1 MKNVLK
7 NLAVVITLIFTSNI
21 TVFAAPTNDKLQ
33 LQKDSL
39 KKIQVQR
46 DEVEMK
52 VEEFDNEIEKIMT
65 KTEENKRKISQ
76 TEKAIESA
84 AAGVKQIEKENKK
97 EQKLF
102 NNRMRVMYINGFD
115 GYTSV
120 VLDSESFGDF
130 LSRVDNIKTI
140 IEFDKKVIKRFK
152 SSENKL
158 NEKQQSLNKTKYA
171 LQNLQVENK
180 QKLDKI
186 IVTKESQNKL
196 ITQLKNEEVVSK
208 NLQDNLITELD
219 KESIAKELHNKSKIE
234 QKNKKDITAQQIVK
248 PQLLVDKSIAKLSE
262 IRKSTPK
269 YTPSRGSGTASN
281 GAIIAYASTFLG
293 TPYLWGG
300 TTPSGFDCSGF
311 TQYVYAHFGISIG
324 RTTFDQINNGV
335 EVSKDNLQPG
345 DLVFFGTFANPH
357 HMGMYIGNNNY
368 IHAPHTGDVIKI
380 TALGRK
386 DFVTARRVK

>member
-1 MKNVLK
+1 MKNALR

-140 IEFDKKVIKRFK
+140 IEFDKKVLGRFEAAQK
-152 SSENKL
+152 ELNK
-158 NEKQQSLNKTKYA
+158 KQKSLNKTKES
-171 LQNLQVENK
+171 LQSLQVENK
-180 QKLDKI
+180 QKIDKI
-186 IVTKESQNKL
+186 MVSKKSQNKL
-196 ITQLKNEEVVSK
+196 IT
-208 NLQDNLITELD
+208 EL
-219 KESIAKELHNKSKIE
+219 KSKEIVTE
-234 QKNKKDITAQQIVK
+234 ALKGKLIAELENKKSISVKQIIQ
-248 PQLLVDKSIAKLSE
+248 PQVSVNKTLTKLSE
-262 IRKSTPK
+262 IRKSAPT
-269 YTPSRGSGTASN
+269 YTPSRGAATVSE

-300 TTPSGFDCSGF
+300 TSPAGFDCSGF

-335 EVSKDNLQPG
+335 QVSKDNLKPG

-368 IHAPHTGDVIKI
+368 IHAPHTGDVIKVS
-380 TALGRK
+380 ALGRK